1 MTSFAPKESDIF
13 DIVLHMV
20 ASYYGQYTLGDG
32 EFLGMTVISLN
43 VQYWTILF
51 WTTVPINE
59 L

>member
-51 WTTVPINE
+51 
-59 L
+59 